1 MATRNP
7 LIYSGN
13 NLVEMTSGQI
23 DSLIDNIVYQYSQ
36 SPSVALSVVGSGGSL
51 GTLSDTRLQAGSIS
65 NSSSSFPSQGT
76 TQDPQTVTVNY
87 DKITQT
93 VQSVTKTTDTG
104 TTWPIYYTSGGDIHA
119 MPIADIKDTF
129 LHPAIDLLTASTTT
143 SQQGG
148 TYHISTSTSVS
159 GSTEVSGSN
168 TPIFIDTRANTG
180 SYSAGSIGDHSQDNP
195 TTITSYYLH
204 RVNGATSAY
213 EQPLNIVSGNDL
225 QQVTTSSFNTLLQG
239 WIRETAANSSDGY
252 SIRYNFNG
260 SGTTRGSGMANTI
273 LNGTSYQTRF
283 VGIDDYRAQEFPAGS
298 ATTQATHTLKILK
311 A

>member
-13 NLVEMTSGQI
+13 NLVEMTSGQM
-23 DSLIDNIVYQYSQ
+23 DALILNIVYQYSQ
-36 SPSVALSVVGSGGSL
+36 SPSVALSVVGSSGTLGS
-51 GTLSDTRLQAGSIS
+51 LSDTRLQAGAIS
-65 NSSSSFPSQGT
+65 NSNSSFPSQGT
-76 TQDPQTVTVNY
+76 TQDPQTVTVSY

-104 TTWPIYYTSGGDIHA
+104 TTWPIYYETSGGNLRA

-148 TYHISTSTSVS
+148 TYHISTSSSVS

-180 SYSAGSIGDHSQDNP
+180 SYASGSIGDHAQDNP
-195 TTITSYYLH
+195 TTITSYYLQ
-204 RVNGATSAY
+204 RVNGATSSY
-213 EQPLNIVSGNDL
+213 EQPLTIVSGNNL
-225 QQVTTSSFNTLLQG
+225 QQVTTSNFNTLLQG

-260 SGTTRGSGMANTI
+260 SGTTRGSGMANTV
-273 LNGTSYQTRF
+273 LNGTNYQTRQ
-283 VGIDDYRAQEFPAGS
+283 VGDDYRAQEFPAGS